1 MSQTNLTV
9 VIYWVWGQDKTEKKL
24 PMALFVGHDDTNNA
38 KGWRPRPRLLSEGTI
53 VMILWRPETGTIHT

>member
-24 PMALFVGHDDTNNA
+24 PMALFVGHDDTNNV
-38 KGWRPRPRLLSEGTI
+38 KGWRPRARLLSEGTI
-53 VMILWRPETGTIHT
+53 VMILWRPKTGTIHT